1 MGQSSSKSDYTQK
14 PSEGKQHRHWWMNS
28 TIATV
33 ALVAVIALLL
43 RSCESGGTE
52 WLWSP
57 DKCASSTFITGPR
70 GVKGDTG
77 ATGATGT
84 CITAYQ
90 EWLTQGHSGTKSDFL
105 NWLKGER
112 GATGDTGARG
122 STGLTGATGPRGLQ
136 GLTGPAGDPG
146 VVGLG
151 ATGPQGPQ
159 GIQGIQGLQGI
170 QGPIGLT
177 GATGPQGLA
186 GTSGFGDSGTFWD
199 LTQQGDDG
207 PGGYLPDTAYAMRFG
222 QSDLANNVGI
232 TITGGDTITFTHAG
246 VYNIAF
252 SAQIT
257 RSQGGSTSNMS
268 IWLAKNAINVD
279 DTNTDFTLQSNATR
293 YVAAWNFF
301 VPVNCTTTCDSY
313 QLMWSAESEYTA
325 IIYVPPQTAPT
336 RPAIPSLILTV
347 NQVK

>member
-1 MGQSSSKSDYTQK
+1 
-14 PSEGKQHRHWWMNS
+14 MNS

-33 ALVAVIALLL
+33 AFVAVIALLL
-43 RSCESGGTE
+43 RSCGSDGTE
-52 WLWSP
+52 WLWST

-70 GVKGDTG
+70 GLKGDTG

-105 NWLKGER
+105 NWLKVER
-112 GATGDTGARG
+112 GATGEAGARG
-122 STGLTGATGPRGLQ
+122 STGLAGATGPRGLQ
-136 GLTGPAGDPG
+136 GLTGPEGDPG
-146 VVGLG
+146 IIGLG

-159 GIQGIQGLQGI
+159 GIQGIQGLQGMQGI

-177 GATGPQGLA
+177 GATGPQGPA
-186 GTSGFGDSGTFWD
+186 GLSGFGDSATFWD

-268 IWLAKNAINVD
+268 IWLAKNGTNVD

-301 VPVNCTTTCDSY
+301 VAVSCTTTCDSY
-313 QLMWSAESEYTA
+313 QLMWSAESEYTS